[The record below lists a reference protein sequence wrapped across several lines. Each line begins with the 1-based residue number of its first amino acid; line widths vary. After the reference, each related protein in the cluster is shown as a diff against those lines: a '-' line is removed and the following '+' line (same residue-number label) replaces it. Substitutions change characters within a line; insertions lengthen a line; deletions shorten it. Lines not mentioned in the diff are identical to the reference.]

1 MQSASDLA
9 ERQYRVGALGVNLL
23 IEAHREYLDA
33 LQARSEAVIQAWRN
47 YLDLELLTLSFFDK
61 HTTRR
66 GGANSE
72 EVNPHGGIQRTGTR
86 AAAVR
91 NASLGARSSPDRPDT
106 HHQHDPKL

>member
-1 MQSASDLA
+1 VPVPDQ
-9 ERQYRVGALGVNLL
+9 RQYRVGALGVNLL

-47 YLDLELLTLSFFDK
+47 YLDLELLTLSVFDK

-86 AAAVR
+86 
-91 NASLGARSSPDRPDT
+91 NASLGARSSPDSPDI
-106 HHQHDPKL
+106 HHQHDLKL